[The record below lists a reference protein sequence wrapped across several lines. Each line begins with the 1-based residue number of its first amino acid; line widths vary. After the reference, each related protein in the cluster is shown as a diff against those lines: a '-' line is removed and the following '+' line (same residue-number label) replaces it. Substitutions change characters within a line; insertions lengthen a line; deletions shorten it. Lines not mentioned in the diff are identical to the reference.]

1 MSIETQS
8 LRLSG
13 SSRSYDDLLYA
24 SVSSWNFRSIGSRS
38 YRHAIDGL
46 SLTGLTDC
54 GVAIKEAS
62 SSEFEQVFYQV
73 AHAAL
78 TNEPGAVGNT
88 LFSHC
93 GFLCRQKKD
102 RPSGRSIKWGR
113 MKSNMRLNCLTGMVR
128 GCQFCGF
135 VREHLWRTYGA
146 ALSSVDDWLIGVSR
160 IGIGDCGS
168 DLSAY
173 CLLQMHTDESVAL
186 VPRGRHR
193 QSDLI
198 RGVNL
203 LLRQ

>member
-1 MSIETQS
+1 MTCCVLQ
-8 LRLSG
+8 LADRG
-13 SSRSYDDLLYA
+13 
-24 SVSSWNFRSIGSRS
+24 FTSIGSGS
-38 YRHAIDGL
+38 YGHAIDRF
-46 SLTGLTDC
+46 SLTGLADRS
-54 GVAIKEAS
+54 VAIKETP
-62 SSEFEQVFYQV
+62 SSEFEQVLYHV

-102 RPSGRSIKWGR
+102 RPSGRSVKWGR
-113 MKSNMRLNCLTGMVR
+113 MKRNMGLNCLTGMVR
-128 GCQFCGF
+128 CCQLCGF

-160 IGIGDCGS
+160 IEIGDCEWGFS
-168 DLSAY
+168 IP
-173 CLLQMHTDESVAL
+173 CLPQMHTDESVAL
-186 VPRGRHR
+186 VPRGRHL
-193 QSDLI
+193 QSDST

>member
-1 MSIETQS
+1 MTCCVPQS
-8 LRLSG
+8 AGRG
-13 SSRSYDDLLYA
+13 
-24 SVSSWNFRSIGSRS
+24 FISIGSGS
-38 YRHAIDGL
+38 YGHTIHRF
-46 SLTGLTDC
+46 SLTDLAER
-54 GVAIKEAS
+54 AIPIEEAP
-62 SSEFEQVFYQV
+62 SSEFEQVLYHV

-113 MKSNMRLNCLTGMVR
+113 MKINMGLNCLTGMVR
-128 GCQFCGF
+128 DCQFCGF

-160 IGIGDCGS
+160 IGICDCGS
-168 DLSAY
+168 DLSAP

-186 VPRGRHR
+186 VPRDHHLR
-193 QSDLI
+193 SVLI
-198 RGVNL
+198 PSVNL